1 MHNKNDICEKI
12 RSLYKDFGQGES
24 DVEVAFDDAEQV
36 WTVDLTKGS
45 HHLKTFL
52 VTNDVDACMA
62 GKQCIGLGI
71 QIGEL
76 RSNIDRR

>member
-24 DVEVAFDDAEQV
+24 DVAVVFDDTEHA
-36 WTVDLTKGS
+36 WTVDLTKGNR
-45 HHLKTFL
+45 HLKTFL
-52 VTNDVDACMA
+52 ETGDVDACMT
-62 GKQCIGLGI
+62 GRQCIGLGI
-71 QIGEL
+71 HIAEL